1 MKFEPVNKNGSDFV
15 NLFYMK
21 ESKMK
26 LTKRFFFGLF
36 AVLLTA
42 NMVFA
47 AGGQQ
52 QAATSSSSGKV
63 TLRIADNGAV
73 STFDTFTAST
83 GMSNAI
89 LFPLWAD
96 SLMATDH
103 SGNNTPWLAE
113 SITPSA
119 DYLTYTIKLKQ
130 GVKFHSG
137 NPLTSADI
145 KATFER
151 LEHPTPEMITA
162 FTWSDFISDPPVET
176 PDPYTAIL
184 HLDKL
189 MVTFDNLIASMPI
202 IDSKAYQ
209 ANPAGYF
216 RKPSGTGP
224 FKVVSMDPTTSTAVF
239 ERNDDWWAWTSA
251 NKTNV
256 DEIIFQSI
264 PEDTTRISSLRAGE
278 LDISANVPMDTIP
291 VLKGEGFN
299 VDEFITQE
307 IVQLGFKVEAGGIFA
322 DKNLREAFS
331 LSLDRELL
339 ASSIL
344 GGGKAVVWPTVDD
357 SPAYKK
363 GATGFPHNI
372 ARAKQLVAAS
382 AYRSQPITLVVSSG
396 SQLRNAEIAQAIQS
410 MAAEAGFNIKVE
422 ILENAAYGER
432 RNTGNY
438 DILFTSTVGT
448 NGSYN
453 VNLIEF
459 CGRDLFH
466 TGFHNDELSRIT
478 DEWQKMPDLAKRS
491 ALAIQGFDIV
501 LNNYAPY
508 IYLYWNPGAVAMNKN
523 VSNVKSYSDF
533 AIDIRFARKTQST
546 R

>member
-1 MKFEPVNKNGSDFV
+1 LQK
-15 NLFYMK
+15 LIYIK
-21 ESKMK
+21 ERKMK
-26 LTKRFFFGLF
+26 LSKKFLLGLSVIF
-36 AVLLTA
+36 LTTS
-42 NMVFA
+42 MVFA
-47 AGGQQ
+47 TGGQQ
-52 QAATSSSSGKV
+52 KAASGSSPGKV
-63 TLRIADNGAV
+63 SLKLSDNG
-73 STFDTFTAST
+73 SITTFDGFVVST
-83 GMSNAI
+83 GMSGNI
-89 LFPLWAD
+89 LAPLWSD

-103 SGNNTPWLAE
+103 NGNISPWLAE
-113 SITPSA
+113 SVTPSA

-130 GVKFHSG
+130 GIKFHSG
-137 NPLTSADI
+137 NLFTSADV

-151 LEHPTPEMITA
+151 LEYPTPEMLTA
-162 FTWSDFISDPPVET
+162 FTWSDYTSDPPVET

-189 MVTFDNLIASMPI
+189 MVNFETLIAQLMI

-209 ANPAGYF
+209 ANPTGYF

-224 FKVVSMDPTTSTAVF
+224 FKVVSMDPTTSTAIF

-251 NKTNV
+251 NKTNI
-256 DEIIFQSI
+256 DEIIFQAI

-278 LDISANVPMDTIP
+278 IDVSANVPIDTVP

-299 VDEFITQE
+299 VDEFTTQE
-307 IVQLGFKVEAGGIFA
+307 IVQLGFKTDVGKVFA

-331 LSLDRELL
+331 LSIDRSLL

-363 GATGFPHNI
+363 GATGFPHDI
-372 ARAKQLVAAS
+372 ARARQLVAAS
-382 AYRSQPITLVVSSG
+382 AYRGQPLSLVVG
-396 SQLRNAEIAQAIQS
+396 NAAQLRNGEIAQAIQS
-410 MAAEAGFNIKVE
+410 MAAEAGFNVKVE
-422 ILENAAYGER
+422 ILETAAYVER

-448 NGSYN
+448 DGSYN

-466 TGFHNDELSRIT
+466 TGFHSDELSRIT
-478 DEWQKMPDLAKRS
+478 AEWAREPDLAKRS

-508 IYLYWNPGAVAMNKN
+508 IYLYWNPGAVAMNRN
-523 VSNVKSYSDF
+523 ISGVKSYSDF
-533 AIDIRFARKTQST
+533 GIDLRFAKKN
-546 R
+546 